1 MQDQSPYN
9 VPLSAMQLSARG
21 AAATALGAADT
32 AVILWPSFTDSSGIF
47 THASAAGTG
56 SIFTVVRPGIYRV
69 TLFAA
74 LAAAGDLDIGLSLN
88 APAASLTVS
97 PVDFATA
104 GVIGVEGFLSATA
117 ADLPLCGCSR
127 TLRLAQ
133 GDVLRT
139 LATVGVTLDANNSRL
154 FIDQVAA

>member
-1 MQDQSPYN
+1 MQDQSPYG

-21 AAATALGAADT
+21 TAATDLGTADT
-32 AVILWPSFTDSSGIF
+32 CVILWPAFTDSAGIF

-69 TLFAA
+69 ALFAA

-104 GVIGVEGFLSATA
+104 GVVGVAGFLSATA
-117 ADLPLCGCSR
+117 ADLPLLECSR
-127 TLRLAQ
+127 VLRLAQ

-154 FIDQVAA
+154 FVDQIGR